1 MHSRIVPIFSE
12 NTVILFIEIQL
23 IHSED
28 NQKILGPPL
37 FFNSTRFFI
46 FHFSLPQER
55 PVLQTGRFSAACL
68 RISVTIDHKSKGM
81 ETGSSPGRP
90 GADCML

>member
-23 IHSED
+23 IHSEG

-37 FFNSTRFFI
+37 FFNTF